1 LRDMRDGAVV
11 NFVQRLSARAPERT
25 HTRVGEARRGLP
37 RLTSVGSAEDI
48 GVAVRYS
55 NARGPN
61 REATLDLPG
70 TNLTTFGRE
79 NRVSATNEVLIV
91 EQDGGVLTL
100 TMNRPDVLNAFN
112 DELLAALQTALSDAA
127 VESSVRAIILTGAG
141 RGFSAGQ
148 DLSVLQERYA
158 DGRTP
163 SLGNHFREHYLP
175 VVLAIRT
182 IEKPVI
188 AALNGVAAGAGASM
202 ALACDLRVASD
213 KASLVEAFVRVGL
226 IPDSGGTF
234 ILPLLVGLAKA
245 SELAF
250 TGARVDAEEALRLGL
265 VNRVVPAD
273 ELVETTLAWAH
284 ELAALPTRAIGL
296 TKRGFN
302 RALMPE
308 LEELLEHEAQLMEE
322 AGRTADH
329 IEGVK
334 AFLEKRKPQFT
345 GH

>member
-1 LRDMRDGAVV
+1 M
-11 NFVQRLSARAPERT
+11 
-25 HTRVGEARRGLP
+25 
-37 RLTSVGSAEDI
+37 SAE
-48 GVAVRYS
+48 
-55 NARGPN
+55 
-61 REATLDLPG
+61 
-70 TNLTTFGRE
+70 
-79 NRVSATNEVLIV
+79 NEVLIV

-112 DELLAALQTALSDAA
+112 DELLAAMQTALSDAA
-127 VESSVRAIILTGAG
+127 VDSSVRAIILTGAG

-148 DLSVLQERYA
+148 DLAVLQERYE
-158 DGRTP
+158 GGQTP
-163 SLGNHFREHYLP
+163 ALGNHFREHYLP

-234 ILPLLVGLAKA
+234 ILPMLVGLAKA

-273 ELVETTLAWAH
+273 ELVENTLAWAH

-302 RALMPE
+302 RSLMPE

-329 IEGVK
+329 LEGVM
-334 AFLEKRKPQFT
+334 AFLEKRKPDFT
-345 GH
+345 GK

>member
-1 LRDMRDGAVV
+1 MNDQD
-11 NFVQRLSARAPERT
+11 
-25 HTRVGEARRGLP
+25 
-37 RLTSVGSAEDI
+37 
-48 GVAVRYS
+48 
-55 NARGPN
+55 
-61 REATLDLPG
+61 
-70 TNLTTFGRE
+70 
-79 NRVSATNEVLIV
+79 VLLA

-112 DELLAALQTALSDAA
+112 ADLLGKLQTALSDAA
-127 VESSVRAIILTGAG
+127 VDSSVRCVILTGAG

-148 DLSVLQERYA
+148 DLAVLQEEYA
-158 DGRTP
+158 GGGTP
-163 SLGNHFREHYLP
+163 SLGTLFREHYLP

-188 AALNGVAAGAGASM
+188 AAVNGVAAGAGASI

-213 KASLVEAFVRVGL
+213 KASFVEAFVRVGL

-273 ELVETTLAWAH
+273 ELVPNTLAWAH

-302 RALMPE
+302 RSLMPA

-322 AGRTADH
+322 AGHTADH
-329 IEGVK
+329 REGVM
-334 AFLEKRKPQFT
+334 AFIEKRKPQFT

>member
-1 LRDMRDGAVV
+1 MD
-11 NFVQRLSARAPERT
+11 T
-25 HTRVGEARRGLP
+25 
-37 RLTSVGSAEDI
+37 
-48 GVAVRYS
+48 
-55 NARGPN
+55 
-61 REATLDLPG
+61 
-70 TNLTTFGRE
+70 TND
-79 NRVSATNEVLIV
+79 VLIV

-112 DELLAALQTALSDAA
+112 DELLAALQTTLSEAA
-127 VESSVRAIILTGAG
+127 VDGSVRAIVLTGSG

-148 DLSVLQERYA
+148 DLSVLRERYR
-158 DGRTP
+158 DGQVP

-202 ALACDLRVASD
+202 ALACDLRIASD
-213 KASLVEAFVRVGL
+213 KASIVEAFVRVGL

-234 ILPLLVGLAKA
+234 ILPLLVGLARA

-273 ELVETTLAWAH
+273 ELVEATMAWAH

-302 RALMPE
+302 RALMPA

-329 IEGVK
+329 LEGVM